1 MIPYQLIRARYE
13 LAVRAALAPEG
24 VVLHYDNVEEEPIPV
39 TGAVAEYAVITVSFP
54 SSTEPD
60 ICGGVVFVRGNVQ
73 VNIAGPRGAGMRR
86 LEKLAGDVICALM
99 DIDNYPEPQG
109 VSTGV
114 QGIQGPTPVLV
125 GQDPQAL
132 VVVSAPF
139 TARVKLP

>member
-1 MIPYQLIRARYE
+1 MIDYQSIRARYE
-13 LAVRAALAPEG
+13 LAVRAALAPER

-39 TGAVAEYAVITVSFP
+39 TGALTEYAVITVSFP
-54 SSTEPD
+54 SSTEAD
-60 ICGGVVFVRGNVQ
+60 LCGGVVFVRGNVQ

-99 DIDNYPEPQG
+99 DIDNYPEPEG
-109 VSTGV
+109 VNTGV

-139 TARVKLP
+139 TARVELP